1 MRVAPPMARVMS
13 WVSDRPRRT
22 PRRVSRENF
31 TGTSSPAVCRSLFV
45 TLIVYSFGG
54 RGAGGGDC
62 FGGGGDGSVLGG
74 RGAGLDGGA
83 AAGVAGGGGVCAA
96 ASAVCSPWVPSAVPA
111 LGPAVAAPL
120 ATLAPIT
127 TPAATGPAAA
137 APPPPAAA
145 PPPPAALPLL
155 AAGIGAGVFGG
166 GGALLPPPV
175 LPPVLPPPLLPSSTF
190 FGSAPPCG
198 LDGTGIGRL
207 RALLASCSEPIAWY
221 MSNPANAMNL

>member
-111 LGPAVAAPL
+111 LGPAVRSEEHTSELQSRGQLVCRLLLEKKRGSKLEGLPVLEAPGSEYGL
-120 ATLAPIT
+120 
-127 TPAATGPAAA
+127 AAA
-137 APPPPAAA
+137 RVWVDKGPE
-145 PPPPAALPLL
+145 LL
-155 AAGIGAGVFGG
+155 GRGSRIGEIIQRTHPSHRGG
-166 GGALLPPPV
+166 LR
-175 LPPVLPPPLLPSSTF
+175 
-190 FGSAPPCG
+190 CG
-198 LDGTGIGRL
+198 PR
-207 RALLASCSEPIAWY
+207 
-221 MSNPANAMNL
+221 

>member
-74 RGAGLDGGA
+74 RGAGLDGRA

-96 ASAVCSPWVPSAVPA
+96 ASAVCSPWVPSAVPT
-111 LGPAVAAPL
+111 LGPAVEVPL
-120 ATLAPIT
+120 ETLALFH
-127 TPAATGPAAA
+127 TPPSTGPDASYLR
-137 APPPPAAA
+137 PPTSTPHPPVM
-145 PPPPAALPLL
+145 LPLL
-155 AAGIGAGVFGG
+155 VS
-166 GGALLPPPV
+166 V
-175 LPPVLPPPLLPSSTF
+175 CCCV
-190 FGSAPPCG
+190 
-198 LDGTGIGRL
+198 
-207 RALLASCSEPIAWY
+207 CSI
-221 MSNPANAMNL
+221 SRD